1 MRLGRSLGRH
11 GIEDN
16 GFSWL
21 PNSRYRGPQPQN
33 FASTPTLLTTAGS
46 GMESQ
51 VASYPLALLKLM
63 DEGDG
68 STGQPPLGTASCV
81 GTASSAFDIPAH
93 RLLQALLTH
102 APSPEPIA
110 KELLVQLGKCGN
122 AVVETLGVLLSAF
135 IFQSDLMDVFK
146 PGMCITRFPLWPQ
159 MNGQLWSFR
168 KFDRSLAASQKLQT
182 WGVTTYLI
190 W

>member
-1 MRLGRSLGRH
+1 
-11 GIEDN
+11 
-16 GFSWL
+16 
-21 PNSRYRGPQPQN
+21 
-33 FASTPTLLTTAGS
+33 
-46 GMESQ
+46 
-51 VASYPLALLKLM
+51 M

-68 STGQPPLGTASCV
+68 FTGRPPLGTARHV

-102 APSPEPIA
+102 APSPEPIS

-122 AVVETLGVLLSAF
+122 AVVETLGMLLSAL
-135 IFQSDLMDVFK
+135 IFRSELMDVFK

-159 MNGQLWSFR
+159 MNGQLGFFR
-168 KFDRSLAASQKLQT
+168 KSDRSLAASQKLQT
-182 WGVTTYLI
+182 WGVTTYRI